1 MHICIVANLELF
13 CPTEILHTAKTGK
26 EDGRAQVDPLA
37 CFFSCFEIS
46 GKCTGGKCKTP
57 SDWRQMIR
65 QFAHFNITYDYF
77 CGVDLVEKASISIS
91 VQPAD
96 RIL

>member
-13 CPTEILHTAKTGK
+13 CPTEMLHTAKTGK
-26 EDGRAQVDPLA
+26 QDGCAQVDPLA
-37 CFFSCFEIS
+37 CFFFMLFNKFEIS

-65 QFAHFNITYDYF
+65 QFAHFNIY
-77 CGVDLVEKASISIS
+77 I
-91 VQPAD
+91 
-96 RIL
+96 

>member
-1 MHICIVANLELF
+1 MYICIVANLELF
-13 CPTEILHTAKTGK
+13 CPTETGK
-26 EDGRAQVDPLA
+26 EDGCAQVDPLA

-65 QFAHFNITYDYF
+65 QFAHFNITYNYF
-77 CGVDLVEKASISIS
+77 CGVYLVEKASISIS